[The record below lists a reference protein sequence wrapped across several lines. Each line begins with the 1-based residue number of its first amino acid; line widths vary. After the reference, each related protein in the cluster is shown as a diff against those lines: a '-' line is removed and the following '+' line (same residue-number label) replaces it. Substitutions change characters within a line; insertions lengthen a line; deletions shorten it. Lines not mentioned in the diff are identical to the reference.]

1 MPEGIDGSFAHV
13 GQTKSNMQDRVV
25 VEYKVTCLLEDQK
38 KEYAKKTLEEV
49 VPRLLIALLV
59 YIILVLN
66 SLNIELQGREELS
79 PASWGNYLE
88 KAGDDEETKETPF
101 KKNSQPHNYKTSPM
115 GAGRSHKKIC
125 SKTPKRARTSTRRK
139 SYSRTTQA
147 RSRKTCNLRVRPGPP
162 HDNLVTG
169 HPGTRQPVAVLS
181 KNTVIGG
188 LRSQVSQAKGR
199 QVFGTML
206 LQPVK
211 QYSYR
216 PKYNISTRS
225 QFRPGSSQCRKPGR
239 IWQRSPAQIQCRSL
253 FRMATQSCCGKP
265 AHSQYG
271 SPALSYCRR
280 RRPGCSRRPGAYGG
294 ENQGAYGGGDQGAHG
309 DGDQGAYCCH
319 IQCYCAR
326 GFSTMKRIKTQARNH
341 LKESTLDNLLMTS
354 IEGPPAEDYDFE
366 AACDW

>member
-1 MPEGIDGSFAHV
+1 MMMSRYVATLISGKCA
-13 GQTKSNMQDRVV
+13 R
-25 VEYKVTCLLEDQK
+25 KVFCP
-38 KEYAKKTLEEV
+38 AC
-49 VPRLLIALLV
+49 
-59 YIILVLN
+59 N
-66 SLNIELQGREELS
+66 STIVIPNPAERMISKYLKMRE
-79 PASWGNYLE
+79 
-88 KAGDDEETKETPF
+88 
-101 KKNSQPHNYKTSPM
+101 
-115 GAGRSHKKIC
+115 
-125 SKTPKRARTSTRRK
+125 
-139 SYSRTTQA
+139 
-147 RSRKTCNLRVRPGPP
+147 
-162 HDNLVTG
+162 
-169 HPGTRQPVAVLS
+169 
-181 KNTVIGG
+181 
-188 LRSQVSQAKGR
+188 VSQAKGR

-216 PKYNISTRS
+216 PKRSSRHTSYKGKGRYHALDEDIMSAIVCEFPWFKDLKKKWSYLQYNISTRS

-239 IWQRSPAQIQCRSL
+239 IWQRSPAQSQCRSL

-366 AACDW
+366 AAFNIFAKLSSTETTAECSICLEEYEINEKVLQLGCGHQFHVACVITWLNKVPTNFELEHIAIRLVAKYPRLKLEEGAAQDAHVTEE